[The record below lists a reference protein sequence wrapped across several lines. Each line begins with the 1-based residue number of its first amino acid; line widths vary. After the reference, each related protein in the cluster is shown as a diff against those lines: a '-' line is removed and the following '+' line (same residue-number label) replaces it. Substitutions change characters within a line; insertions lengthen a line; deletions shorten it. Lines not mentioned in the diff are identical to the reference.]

1 MSQTEFGMII
11 MTSLVVICS
20 GIALWFSW
28 PQVKTWC
35 QKHRIL
41 PVIIDHESA
50 QPWALFSFHGY

>member
-35 QKHRIL
+35 QKHRII
-41 PVIIDHESA
+41 PRH
-50 QPWALFSFHGY
+50 H

>member
-35 QKHRIL
+35 QNIGFF

-50 QPWALFSFHGY
+50 QHWALFSFHGY

>member
-28 PQVKTWC
+28 PQVKNRCSPSGRRTGPP
-35 QKHRIL
+35 I
-41 PVIIDHESA
+41 
-50 QPWALFSFHGY
+50 